1 MALVCSACFSQDFR
15 KTVGILRITLRL
27 AVTQTLIETAGTRI
41 SLTGDEE
48 AKHYRCSAA
57 WSLSHFLSSVLGAVC
72 SVLCAVCSVQC
83 AVCCVLCVPDVSAG
97 VVECGR
103 VAVTGAGA
111 TVWCGGLGWTD
122 TTPTVHWHTALLLTH
137 ATLSTHYCTH
147 PSLYTHTHSNGLQ
160 HLVTKYFAIKK
171 S

>member
-1 MALVCSACFSQDFR
+1 MNGRRNIYIEANQVIGCYMALVCSACFSQDFR

-83 AVCCVLCVPDVSAG
+83 AVCSVQFVVCSVQLSVTLIPGKCLTNSRISVVVP
-97 VVECGR
+97 
-103 VAVTGAGA
+103 
-111 TVWCGGLGWTD
+111 
-122 TTPTVHWHTALLLTH
+122 LLSTNKIISFHQQLN
-137 ATLSTHYCTH
+137 TLSI
-147 PSLYTHTHSNGLQ
+147 SANARFIR
-160 HLVTKYFAIKK
+160 KR
-171 S
+171 